1 MFEIERNRDEV
12 VVTYVDTFDVVDD
25 GHTLVLSVKAARKLA
40 EALMEGTVAV
50 DMFAMEEDG

>member
-25 GHTLVLSVKAARKLA
+25 GHTLVLSVKTARKLA
-40 EALMEGTVAV
+40 EALLEGTVAV
-50 DMFAMEEDG
+50 DLFAMEEDG